1 MVEHLFCKQAVA
13 GSNPIAGSIFP
24 VSDLS
29 LHFARLCNGST
40 SDSDSLCLG
49 STPSRAAM
57 LTKRPVA
64 HKATG
69 LFSVRLLAALL
80 RNCAFPPKS
89 QPRIAEDADGDDVR
103 IAIAKEDRV
112 QQSAARGCEGG
123 SSRLRVRVLSA
134 AQTPWMGCA

>member
-1 MVEHLFCKQAVA
+1 
-13 GSNPIAGSIFP
+13 
-24 VSDLS
+24 
-29 LHFARLCNGST
+29 
-40 SDSDSLCLG
+40 
-49 STPSRAAM
+49 M

-69 LFSVRLLAALL
+69 LFSSAFWLISYEIMPALRSVRLE
-80 RNCAFPPKS
+80 N
-89 QPRIAEDADGDDVR
+89 AEDADGDDAR

-123 SSRLRVRVLSA
+123 RSRLRVPVLSA